1 MQVELQPNLR
11 VLIRA
16 DGKVE
21 PFNRQASTAAI
32 ARMIGADGID
42 VVNLRKFGLVMLVDD
57 TGLID
62 GKPANPEATR
72 QYHSVC
78 RPGTTQH
85 IAGDVAIVPDEDF
98 A

>member
-1 MQVELQPNLR
+1 MNVELQPNLR

-21 PFNRQASTAAI
+21 PFNRQASTTDI
-32 ARMIGADGID
+32 ARLIGAQTLD

-62 GKPANPEATR
+62 GKPANQEATR
-72 QYHSVC
+72 HYHSVC
-78 RPGTTQH
+78 RPGTTQN